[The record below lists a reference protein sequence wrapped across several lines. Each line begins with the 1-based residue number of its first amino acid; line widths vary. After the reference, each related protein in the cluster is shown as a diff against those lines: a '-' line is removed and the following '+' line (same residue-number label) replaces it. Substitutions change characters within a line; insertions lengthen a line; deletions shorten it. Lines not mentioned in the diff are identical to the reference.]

1 MNYLF
6 CAKFMPDKALAS
18 PQAVIKSYYFDC
30 RAAFLKMTYK
40 KRAQHK
46 ILGNKQNGW
55 KSSPIAILYNRF
67 ANIISV
73 HSADI
78 IPTQVLLQNCDK
90 NPVAIWME
98 ILTIMLATRL

>member
-6 CAKFMPDKALAS
+6 CAKFVPDTTLAS

-30 RAAFLKMTYK
+30 RAVFLKMTYV

-46 ILGNKQNGW
+46 ILGSKQNGW
-55 KSSPIAILYNRF
+55 KSIPIAILYNRF
-67 ANIISV
+67 ANISSV
-73 HSADI
+73 HSAD

-98 ILTIMLATRL
+98 ILTIMLATRP